1 MANEI
6 PTKGI
11 LKTEAL
17 KHYILETSAYPR
29 EHELLK
35 ELRKATVQKYGNLSE
50 MEVPVDEGLLLSML
64 LKITNAKNTLE
75 LGVFTGYSL
84 LSTALALPDDG
95 RITAIDIDK
104 EAYEMG
110 LEFIKKAGV
119 DHKINFIHSDGIKAL
134 DQLVKDKKEFDFA
147 FADADKS
154 NYVNFHERLLKLVK
168 VGGIIAFDNT
178 LWFGFV
184 AEDEE
189 GVPEHMREY
198 RKALIEFNKKLAL
211 DTRVEVSQI
220 SIGDGVTLCR
230 RLPTQ
235 IYTLL
240 DLIETIFFC
249 QKWYMRVLLNCVAFA
264 VCFSNKTLFSLLYFF
279 SFCCDAV
286 DGWCARRFNQ
296 VSTFGAV
303 LDMVTDRVSTACL
316 LVVLSQVYRP
326 SLVFLSLLALD
337 IASHW
342 LQMYSTF
349 LAGKSSH
356 KDVEDSTSWLF
367 RLYYGN
373 RIFMCYCCVSCE
385 VVLYIILLLIAKN
398 QTENL
403 LNVVVATLTQI
414 SPLSFL
420 LALTL
425 FGWSMKQTVNIIQM
439 KTASDVCVLYDI
451 EKHHKKP

>member
-1 MANEI
+1 MADEI
-6 PTKGI
+6 PSKGI
-11 LKTEAL
+11 LKSEAL
-17 KHYILETSAYPR
+17 KQYILETSAYPR

-50 MEVPVDEGLLLSML
+50 MEVPVDEGLFLSML

-84 LSTALALPDDG
+84 LTTALALPKDG

-104 EAYEMG
+104 EAYEVG

-119 DHKINFIHSDGIKAL
+119 DHKINFIHSDGITAL
-134 DQLVKDKKEFDFA
+134 DQLVNDNQEFDFA

-154 NYVNFHERLLKLVK
+154 NYPNFHERLLKLVK

-189 GVPEHMREY
+189 GVPDHMREY
-198 RKALIEFNKKLAL
+198 REALIEFNKKLAL

-220 SIGDGVTLCR
+220 SIGDDGVTLCR
-230 RLPTQ
+230 RLV
-235 IYTLL
+235 YMSW
-240 DLIETIFFC
+240 IENKRLKTIMSC
-249 QKWYMRVLLNCVAFA
+249 KKWYMRVLLNCVAFA

-356 KDVEDSTSWLF
+356 KDVKDSTSWLF

-385 VVLYIILLLIAKN
+385 VLYIILLLIAKN

-403 LNVVVATLTQI
+403 VNVVVSTLTQI
-414 SPLSFL
+414 SPLSLL
-420 LALTL
+420 LALTI

-439 KTASDVCVLYDI
+439 KTAADVCVLYDI
-451 EKHHKKP
+451 EKQQKKP